1 MASEA
6 SQKPRDEDSA
16 AGDSAP
22 GTPSSQSVT
31 AASSPMDHDTLL
43 AAVRKQ
49 VEYYFS
55 KENLERD
62 AYLTSQMDA
71 SHSVPI
77 SVVMKFSKMKSLLKG
92 DESILRE
99 ALNNSTV
106 CPISEDNRI
115 RALVK
120 SGGRSTIIL
129 REIPA
134 DTPEAAV
141 REIFNFDA
149 MKSRN
154 ITSIRSD
161 IENTWFV
168 ELDSETDAKDTLLD
182 LKLKRR
188 LFNGESVKARL
199 KTEVAVRSFYSQPPP
214 VAVPPIG
221 AYGQVPMSPYGGYG
235 PNGSAVA
242 VPPGGGGVFGY
253 PPQMIQQIDPSLLA
267 LGSGTPLLPDGS
279 RSNSS
284 YGTPEGGAHG
294 DGGSKAQRGSN
305 RGKYQDNERNAS
317 SGRVSQG
324 QQTAQGGRGSHE
336 SNTRVSQGTGSH
348 GVNQT
353 QGGRSK
359 GSPNSRPGGGA
370 ERQAGGV
377 ASRGQAKSGKGGNNT
392 KGGVNGTHVPVP
404 VDLNLQNF
412 PPLHVDETPIPTA
425 GYQSPYVKYSA
436 DDIITIVSKVKDA
449 PIPLYALNGKP
460 LNPAEHGHAMTSTP
474 NMDLLRRQRSFSID
488 ETREQL
494 QQGKPVQREAVA
506 AGAVDYESMIY
517 GDHRSGSIDETGLR
531 DAIVSSVP
539 SGEPSKNN
547 AAPGSAQRS
556 RSNSYQHPGGSRNH
570 SKHQSSQGEQARGA
584 KAVPSA
590 STWASLV
597 KSSSSCSTQ
606 TEPVKGALSP
616 PRVTKMVS
624 KSDSKISGNTSN
636 NKGTFATDGEERS
649 AGAKEGKR
657 SANQATKESKNKATN
672 NTRKKDG
679 KDDGTAGGSSGWGGK
694 STFANILKKQG
705 EGEATTTSSIG
716 TQSEFSEMT
725 VRGNRTRTSSKD
737 KVGAAGTAK
746 SSAERRQPS
755 TITTEADG
763 SWAKK
768 TFS

>member
-6 SQKPRDEDSA
+6 SQKPIDEDSV

-22 GTPSSQSVT
+22 GTPSGENVT
-31 AASSPMDHDTLL
+31 AASSPMDHETLL

-99 ALNNSTV
+99 ALSNSTV

-149 MKSRN
+149 MMSRN

-168 ELDSETDAKDTLLD
+168 EMDSETDAKDTLLD

-221 AYGQVPMSPYGGYG
+221 AYGQVPMPPYGGYG
-235 PNGSAVA
+235 PNGSGVA
-242 VPPGGGGVFGY
+242 GGV
-253 PPQMIQQIDPSLLA
+253 
-267 LGSGTPLLPDGS
+267 
-279 RSNSS
+279 
-284 YGTPEGGAHG
+284 HG
-294 DGGSKAQRGSN
+294 DGGPKAQRGSN
-305 RGKYQDNERNAS
+305 RGKYQDVERNAG
-317 SGRVSQG
+317 SGRTSQG
-324 QQTAQGGRGSHE
+324 QQTAQGGRGSNE
-336 SNTRVSQGTGSH
+336 SHTRASQGTGSH

-353 QGGRSK
+353 QGGRPK

-370 ERQAGGV
+370 ERQAGGA
-377 ASRGQAKSGKGGNNT
+377 ASRGQAKAGKGGNNT

-412 PPLHVDETPIPTA
+412 PPLKVDETPVPLA
-425 GYQSPYVKYSA
+425 GYQGPYVKYSA
-436 DDIITIVSKVKDA
+436 DDIISIVSKVKDA
-449 PIPLYALNGKP
+449 PMPLYALNGKP
-460 LNPAEHGHAMTSTP
+460 LNPAEHGHAMTATP

-539 SGEPSKNN
+539 SSVEPSKDNS
-547 AAPGSAQRS
+547 APGSAQRS
-556 RSNSYQHPGGSRNH
+556 RSNSYQHPGGSRNN
-570 SKHQSSQGEQARGA
+570 SKHQSSHGEQARGA

-606 TEPVKGALSP
+606 TEPVKGAPSP
-616 PRVTKMVS
+616 PRVSKMGS
-624 KSDSKISGNTSN
+624 KSDNKISSNTSN

-657 SANQATKESKNKATN
+657 SANQATKEVKNKAINTSN
-672 NTRKKDG
+672 NNRKKDG
-679 KDDGTAGGSSGWGGK
+679 KVRVKLLPSVYFAYFT
-694 STFANILKKQG
+694 STTYLVCC
-705 EGEATTTSSIG
+705 S
-716 TQSEFSEMT
+716 
-725 VRGNRTRTSSKD
+725 TR
-737 KVGAAGTAK
+737 
-746 SSAERRQPS
+746 
-755 TITTEADG
+755 
-763 SWAKK
+763 
-768 TFS
+768 